1 MVLPT
6 LILQKP
12 SASSKTK
19 EHSAAIER
27 RLRLWKEGDI
37 SILMKEI
44 RFIQGRFKTKK
55 KPRTV
60 EDVSKVFARLV
71 MQGKLT
77 AAIKLLDRESSS
89 GLLTLSPKAHG

>member
-19 EHSAAIER
+19 KHSAAIER

-44 RFIQGRFKTKK
+44 RFIQGRLKTKK

-71 MQGKLT
+71 MHGKLT